1 MQRTEVEI
9 GKVLEVGGGRAKV
22 EVSPSGMCSHCELAS
37 SCVPASGGT
46 RIIEVADPLGVSA
59 GQRVRIEL
67 GSGKFL
73 LASFM
78 AYILPLLVL
87 FTGAAVGFY
96 SAPDGS
102 AELRGAIGALVG
114 LAAGLQLSRVLARR
128 LSGGGKLTPEITGVL
143 PNENGKEE
151 REE

>member
-1 MQRTEVEI
+1 MVRTEIET
-9 GKVLEVGGGRAKV
+9 GKVLEVGGGRAKI

-37 SCVPASGGT
+37 TCVPASGGT
-46 RIIEVADPLGVSA
+46 RIIEVADPLGVSI

-67 GSGKFL
+67 GSGTFL

-87 FTGAAVGFY
+87 FVGAATGFY
-96 SAPDGS
+96 YAPDGS
-102 AELRGAIGALVG
+102 AELYGALGAIVG

-128 LSGGGKLTPEITGVL
+128 LSAGDKLTPEITGIL
-143 PNENGKEE
+143 PSEDEE

>member
-1 MQRTEVEI
+1 MERTEVEI

-22 EVSPSGMCSHCELAS
+22 EVSPTGMCAHCELAS
-37 SCVPASGGT
+37 TCVPASGGT
-46 RIIEVADPLGVSA
+46 RIIDVADPLGVSV
-59 GQRVRIEL
+59 GRRVRIEL
-67 GSGKFL
+67 GSGNFL

-87 FTGAAVGFY
+87 FTGAAIGFY

-102 AELRGAIGALVG
+102 TELRGAIGAIVG

-128 LSGGGKLTPEITGVL
+128 LSGDGKLTPAITGVL
-143 PNENGKEE
+143 PDEDEE
-151 REE
+151 REEK